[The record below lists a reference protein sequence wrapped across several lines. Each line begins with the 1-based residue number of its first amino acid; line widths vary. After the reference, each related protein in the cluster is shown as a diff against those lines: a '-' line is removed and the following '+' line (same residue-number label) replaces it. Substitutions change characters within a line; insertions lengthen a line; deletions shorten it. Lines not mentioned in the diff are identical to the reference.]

1 MRLWTTMPA
10 RVYKETIEKTG
21 IYQCDPDKSEVLTWD
36 DSGRQFANAYD
47 WMSRYMTEK
56 IGPHGVEMTKNWT
69 GTIIRIW
76 KERKNSR
83 KSPGTGYSR
92 SIRLLMCRQLSG
104 SLEKKR
110 SKRSG
115 STTNKPSVWAVFFS
129 AGEKYLLLSICLKSA
144 AHILDPVF

>member
-56 IGPHGVEMTKNWT
+56 IGPPPEGIKY
-69 GTIIRIW
+69 GR
-76 KERKNSR
+76 
-83 KSPGTGYSR
+83 GTG
-92 SIRLLMCRQLSG
+92 
-104 SLEKKR
+104 
-110 SKRSG
+110 
-115 STTNKPSVWAVFFS
+115 S
-129 AGEKYLLLSICLKSA
+129 AQ
-144 AHILDPVF
+144 DRPVLTCDGWNFGVQQRRWC